1 MECGLVS
8 VLSNCESGSGASL
21 GAPLVGYP
29 SDRVPTAHALAQAW
43 AGGSRSLTGQGLG
56 NEIPPSDRRHMCSE
70 AFLRICRS

>member
-1 MECGLVS
+1 MLADGAGRLLLECGLAP

-29 SDRVPTAHALAQAW
+29 SNRVPTAHVPVQTG

-56 NEIPPSDRRHMCSE
+56 NEIQPSD
-70 AFLRICRS
+70 